1 MKSLLWHLLPSLL
14 KHTGLKRLGSGLS
27 QHKTRAILL
36 GLSKRE
42 KGGLDLSMGLGK
54 RRSLRNCLPVITLK
68 AR

>member
-27 QHKTRAILL
+27 QHKARAILL
-36 GLSKRE
+36 RLSKRE
-42 KGGLDLSMGLGK
+42 EGGLDLSMGLGE
-54 RRSLRNCLPVITLK
+54 RSLRNCLPVITLK